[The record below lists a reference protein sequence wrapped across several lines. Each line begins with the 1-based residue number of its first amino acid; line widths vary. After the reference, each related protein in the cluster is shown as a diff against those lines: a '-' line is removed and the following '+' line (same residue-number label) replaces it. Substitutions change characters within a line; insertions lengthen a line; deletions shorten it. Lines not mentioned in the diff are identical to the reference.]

1 MKLALSLKHFLLIWI
16 IGLSLAG
23 GSYLIVHHYETQ
35 KLNSQLTA
43 QLSNQVQTLQQ
54 SLNSIE
60 RLLYST
66 RAFLSNGN
74 KPTPKQFEAYFS
86 EQSSL
91 LPNVQSVIWAP
102 TVSIDQISAFK
113 QTARQNGFLG
123 FELTPPL
130 STSEDKTWFLSN
142 QTVPVYY
149 LSSSFEGSDDLG
161 FRLESDNQL
170 VSAMSRAIT
179 SNRVGVAGFVEEG
192 QLAAN
197 LVLPKFSTGGK
208 LEGFIVAKVVFH
220 ELLGEIWQREVNS
233 ATTEIEVYVQP
244 NHELAFESHIN
255 TKLTEDGL
263 TARLVSLDQ
272 TVRVPLFNQEWT
284 ISISKMDSSGST
296 ALYSTASIL
305 LIFLL
310 TGSVSIA
317 ANFYATRL
325 KVSDQLIEEKTRSL
339 AIQAVKDNLT
349 GLNNRTALNRE
360 IDKQLRYLQKGSS
373 NGFSILFIDLDR
385 FKVIN
390 DSMGHLHG
398 DKLLKEVASRLTS
411 HCRDDDMSFR
421 FGGDEFIICLPRL
434 TSRGALTHICH
445 RYAKVLSQ
453 PYTIDGQSCHI
464 GASIG
469 ISVVTDPKQT
479 IAGILREADTAM
491 YKAKSSSNEK
501 VVFFHDQM
509 FNQAKKRFTLEQ
521 ELTGALAFKQLSLVY
536 QPIYETSSDTVV
548 GFESLLRWN
557 HPKLGFISPQDF
569 IPVAEETGQII
580 PIGDW
585 VAKECCKILERLWIT
600 RQGNNVPRFNINV
613 SAKQFESEHIYHT
626 LAHLLESHSFP
637 AHLIGIEITESM
649 LLADECNASQLQRIK
664 DLGVTLYLDDFGTGY
679 SSLSVL
685 NDYPVD
691 VIKVDRSFVSR
702 IALGQH
708 NADSLCQAIINM
720 AHTID
725 LEVVAEGV
733 ETPEQLAF
741 LTQHRCNLIQ
751 GYLKS
756 KPLTVCGI
764 EKVLDNQT
772 KATA

>member
-1 MKLALSLKHFLLIWI
+1 LKLALSLKHFLLIWI

-91 LPNVQSVIWAP
+91 LPNVQAVIWAP
-102 TVSIDQISAFK
+102 TVSIDQVSEFK

-130 STSEDKTWFLSN
+130 STNEDKTWFLSN

-161 FRLESDNQL
+161 FRLESDTQL

-179 SNRVGVAGFVEEG
+179 SNRVGVADFVEEG

-197 LVLPKFSTGGK
+197 LVLPKFSTAGK

-360 IDKQLRYLQKGSS
+360 IDKQLRYYLRVSP
-373 NGFSILFIDLDR
+373 N
-385 FKVIN
+385 
-390 DSMGHLHG
+390 
-398 DKLLKEVASRLTS
+398 TS
-411 HCRDDDMSFR
+411 
-421 FGGDEFIICLPRL
+421 
-434 TSRGALTHICH
+434 
-445 RYAKVLSQ
+445 
-453 PYTIDGQSCHI
+453 
-464 GASIG
+464 
-469 ISVVTDPKQT
+469 PK
-479 IAGILREADTAM
+479 
-491 YKAKSSSNEK
+491 
-501 VVFFHDQM
+501 
-509 FNQAKKRFTLEQ
+509 
-521 ELTGALAFKQLSLVY
+521 
-536 QPIYETSSDTVV
+536 
-548 GFESLLRWN
+548 
-557 HPKLGFISPQDF
+557 
-569 IPVAEETGQII
+569 
-580 PIGDW
+580 
-585 VAKECCKILERLWIT
+585 
-600 RQGNNVPRFNINV
+600 
-613 SAKQFESEHIYHT
+613 
-626 LAHLLESHSFP
+626 
-637 AHLIGIEITESM
+637 
-649 LLADECNASQLQRIK
+649 
-664 DLGVTLYLDDFGTGY
+664 
-679 SSLSVL
+679 
-685 NDYPVD
+685 
-691 VIKVDRSFVSR
+691 
-702 IALGQH
+702 
-708 NADSLCQAIINM
+708 
-720 AHTID
+720 
-725 LEVVAEGV
+725 
-733 ETPEQLAF
+733 
-741 LTQHRCNLIQ
+741 
-751 GYLKS
+751 
-756 KPLTVCGI
+756 
-764 EKVLDNQT
+764 
-772 KATA
+772 